1 MRIVHIFP
9 SKFFN
14 EWSSLRKIQK
24 KKNGNVINSCYY
36 GKKKINYCYGFMPGD
51 IQVIC
56 GSMVNENCPS
66 PTWTETSDCQSLF

>member
-1 MRIVHIFP
+1 M
-9 SKFFN
+9 KFFKKN
-14 EWSSLRKIQK
+14 TK

-66 PTWTETSDCQSLF
+66 PT